1 MEAVFTFLFGRV
13 HGFVGTAH
21 QRVKIVACVGVSYNS
36 YACGDDSLRAIDGV
50 RMRDGG
56 NNFGGDGFGF
66 GGNAQVGKKHDEFIA
81 ADASY
86 GVMGAHAVVQ
96 LLGKLAHQLVAG
108 LVAESVVHDLEFV
121 DVDHKQTQ
129 ASLKAHGSVERNLTA
144 VVQKDAIRQAGEGI
158 VF

>member
-50 RMRDGG
+50 RMREGS

-66 GGNAQVGKKHDEFIA
+66 SGNAEVGKKHDEFIA

-86 GVMGAHAVVQ
+86 SVGGAHAVVQ
-96 LLGKLAHQLVAG
+96 ALGKLAQQLVAG
-108 LVAESVVHDLEFV
+108 LVTESVIHNLEFV
-121 DVDHKQTQ
+121 DVDHQQTQ
-129 ASLKAHGSVERNLTA
+129 AGLKAHCTVKRNFTA
-144 VVQKDAIRQAGEGI
+144 VVQKDAIGQAS
-158 VF
+158 